1 MGKKGQ
7 RNRTYSE
14 LERRAAVER
23 AREVGPTVTSRDL
36 GIPVG
41 TLTCWA
47 YLARRGKLAGAQTEA
62 GKEPEGPPRMSASGT
77 KAGSEPT
84 AAALDGSAGSDT
96 EGSDATE
103 PKPTGTTETQGE
115 PSQKRNIARVYTP
128 SQRAEALELAAKVG
142 VTEAA
147 RILGMARFSIYD
159 WQRKVK
165 LAAQGKSATSPVTGA
180 DADPRDERDRR
191 ILAEWRAHPGLGPSQ
206 IRNQLRRAGFK
217 VSVHTVRCV
226 MDDNGYVP
234 PKVRRQEVHDRRYEA
249 TRPNALWHM
258 DFLQRHIHKQRV
270 SILLLLDDYSR
281 YIVGAS
287 LWDADRSQAVLETF
301 EMAITLHGKPEAV
314 MSDGGAA
321 FWAWRG
327 VSQFTRLLEELAV
340 EQLIAKLP
348 QHNGKLEV
356 LNANIQKELFNQ
368 ERFFDLSEAHRRLL
382 AWVEFYNY
390 KRTSHALG
398 GLLVP
403 ADRYHGRA
411 QRVLAELEA
420 GRPADGIGEPLAIA
434 ARCLDL
440 LRVSSRGGQV
450 EVLLMGQR
458 LWPNAG

>member
-1 MGKKGQ
+1 MGKKQKRQ
-7 RNRTYSE
+7 RNRKYSE
-14 LERRAAVER
+14 SERRAAVER
-23 AREVGPTVTSRDL
+23 AGEVGPAVASKEL
-36 GIPVG
+36 GIPEG
-41 TLTCWA
+41 TLTCWTH
-47 YLARRGKLAGAQTEA
+47 LARRGKTAGAQTEA
-62 GKEPEGPPRMSASGT
+62 GNEPERPKPTSACET
-77 KAGSEPT
+77 KAGSNPT
-84 AAALDGSAGSDT
+84 AAAP
-96 EGSDATE
+96 DAAAASGTAE
-103 PKPTGTTETQGE
+103 PKATDVTETQAE
-115 PSQKRNIARVYTP
+115 PSQKRNVARVYTP

-142 VTEAA
+142 VAEAA
-147 RILGMARFSIYD
+147 RTLGIARFSIYD

-165 LAAQGKSATSPVTGA
+165 LAAQGKSATSPVTGS

-191 ILAEWRAHPGLGPSQ
+191 ILEEWRAHPGLGPSQ

-217 VSVHTVRCV
+217 VSVHSVRCV
-226 MDDNGYVP
+226 MDDNGYVS

-258 DFLQRHIHKQRV
+258 DFLQRYVHKQQV
-270 SILLLLDDYSR
+270 SVLLLLDDYSR

-301 EMAITLHGKPEAV
+301 EAAVALHGKPETV

-340 EQLIAKLP
+340 DQLVAKLP

-382 AWVEFYNY
+382 AWVDFYNY

-411 QRVLAELEA
+411 HRVLAELEA
-420 GRPADGIGEPLAIA
+420 GRPADGIGEPLAVA
-434 ARCLDL
+434 ARCLDM

-450 EVLLMGQR
+450 EVFLMGQR
-458 LWPNAG
+458 LWPSAG

>member
-14 LERRAAVER
+14 SERRAAVER
-23 AREVGPTVTSRDL
+23 AGEVGPTVASKEL

-41 TLTCWA
+41 TLTCWT
-47 YLARRGKLAGAQTEA
+47 YVARRGKTAGAQTEA
-62 GKEPEGPPRMSASGT
+62 GNAREKPAPTSASGA
-77 KAGSEPT
+77 KAGSDPT
-84 AAALDGSAGSDT
+84 AAATDGTAGVDT
-96 EGSDATE
+96 VTSDAAERRT
-103 PKPTGTTETQGE
+103 TGTTETQAK
-115 PSQKRNIARVYTP
+115 PSQKRNVARVYTP
-128 SQRAEALELAAKVG
+128 SQRAEALELVAKVG
-142 VTEAA
+142 VAEAA
-147 RILGMARFSIYD
+147 RTLGISRFSLYD

-165 LAAQGKSATSPVTGA
+165 LAAQGKSATSPVTGS

-217 VSVHTVRCV
+217 VSVHAVRCV

-258 DFLQRHIHKQRV
+258 DFLQRYIHKQQV

-301 EMAITLHGKPEAV
+301 EMAVALHGKPEAV

-340 EQLIAKLP
+340 DQIIAKLP

-420 GRPADGIGEPLAIA
+420 GRPADGISEPLAVT

-450 EVLLMGQR
+450 EVFLMGQR
-458 LWPNAG
+458 LWPSAG

>member
-1 MGKKGQ
+1 MRKKGQ
-7 RNRTYSE
+7 RNRKYSE
-14 LERRAAVER
+14 SDRRAAVKR
-23 AREVGPTVTSRDL
+23 AGEVGPAVASKEL

-47 YLARRGKLAGAQTEA
+47 HLARRSETAGAQTEP
-62 GKEPEGPPRMSASGT
+62 EPKPEVPAATSECETKADVGSTVAAVVPEAPAASGT
-77 KAGSEPT
+77 AESKT
-84 AAALDGSAGSDT
+84 
-96 EGSDATE
+96 SDAV
-103 PKPTGTTETQGE
+103 ETPAE
-115 PSQKRNIARVYTP
+115 PSQKRNVARAYTP
-128 SQRAEALELAAKVG
+128 SQRAEALELAAKLG
-142 VTEAA
+142 VAEAA
-147 RILGMARFSIYD
+147 RKLGMARFSIYD

-165 LAAQGKSATSPVTGA
+165 LAAQGKSATSPVTGS
-180 DADPRDERDRR
+180 DADPRDERERR

-226 MDDNGYVP
+226 MDDNGYVS
-234 PKVRRQEVHDRRYEA
+234 PKVRRQDVHDRRYEA

-258 DFLQRHIHKQRV
+258 DFLQRYIHKQQV
-270 SILLLLDDYSR
+270 SILLVLDDYSR

-301 EMAITLHGKPEAV
+301 EMAVTLHGKPETV

-340 EQLIAKLP
+340 DQLIAKLP

-420 GRPADGIGEPLAIA
+420 GRPADGIGDPLAVA
-434 ARCLDL
+434 ARSLDL

-450 EVLLMGQR
+450 EVFLMGQR
-458 LWPNAG
+458 LWPSTG